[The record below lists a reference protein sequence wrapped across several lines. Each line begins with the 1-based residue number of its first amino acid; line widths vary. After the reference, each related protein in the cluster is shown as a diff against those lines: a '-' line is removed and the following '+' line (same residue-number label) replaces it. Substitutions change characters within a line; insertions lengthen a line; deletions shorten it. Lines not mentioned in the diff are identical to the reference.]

1 MVPLF
6 SRRSIVVLSIGLIVG
21 ILGGLGFWYIS
32 PLHFKAEWP
41 PVSVRAAPT
50 LYASTV
56 IIEPVAKGADY
67 TSTKTYQRE
76 AEYWA
81 YKLASSPFFIFLSGQ
96 LAKDSPTYAHTP
108 DELAQMV
115 NVKVKYGDVMTVVQI
130 KVSSESKDEAS
141 YLAGG
146 MPNYLRAQLISE
158 EMDQAST
165 EYQNTLLSI
174 QDKQAE
180 LAKVNAELDILSIHT
195 TAPPTDGVAATDG
208 IADDQSGEA
217 DLAVAK
223 ATVQAL
229 NSQLGTLTAQ
239 LASLIAGNSTGEEYQ
254 ATKTQIEMV
263 SIALT
268 EARAN
273 QAAIEAQSQSSSVS
287 TAYTIASAKASG
299 LSKEIDALARSLSS
313 LPTQVTVQNEVQGL
327 FYAQSASDATTVP
340 TDKIRGRNAILM
352 GAVVGLC
359 VAWLGLNFRG
369 LVRQV
374 GSSGRKEDSDEGD
387 KA

>member
-6 SRRSIVVLSIGLIVG
+6 SRRSILVLSIGLIVG

-32 PLHFKAEWP
+32 PLHFQAAWP
-41 PVSVRAAPT
+41 PVSFRAAPT

-56 IIEPVAKGADY
+56 IIEPVAKGAYY

-81 YKLASSPFFIFLSGQ
+81 YKLASSPFYNFLSSQ
-96 LAKDSPTYAHTP
+96 LAKDAPEYSHTP
-108 DELAQMV
+108 EELALMTK
-115 NVKVKYGDVMTVVQI
+115 VKVTYGDVMTVVQI
-130 KVSSESKDEAS
+130 KVSGDNKDEAS
-141 YLAGG
+141 YLADAT
-146 MPNYLRAQLISE
+146 PYYLQKQLIVE
-158 EMDQAST
+158 EMETAST
-165 EYQNTLLSI
+165 QYQNTLLNI

-180 LAKVNAELDILSIHT
+180 LAKANAELDGLT
-195 TAPPTDGVAATDG
+195 VDGVTPPTDGVA
-208 IADDQSGEA
+208 DDSSSEA

-229 NSQLGTLTAQ
+229 NSQLAALTSQ
-239 LASLIAGNSTGEEYQ
+239 LATLIAGNSTGEEYQ
-254 ATKTQIEMV
+254 YTKSQIEMV

-273 QAAIEAQSQSSSVS
+273 QARIEAKKQTSSIS
-287 TAYTIASAKASG
+287 TEYTIASSKASG
-299 LSKEIDALARSLSS
+299 LAKEIDTLARSLSS
-313 LPTQVTVQNEVQGL
+313 LPTEATVQNEVQGL
-327 FYAQSASDATTVP
+327 FYAHDPTDPAVVP
-340 TDKIRGRNAILM
+340 TDKIRGRNAFMM

-374 GSSGRKEDSDEGD
+374 GSSGRKDDGAEED